1 MIDNRMYTFLEL
13 CDVMNYHK
21 TAQNLN
27 MTQPAVTQHIKYLE
41 QFYGCKLFAYQN
53 KQLHK
58 TAKGIALEKYT
69 RSIVSL
75 SRSAQNALAAQ
86 EKLPLKIGATKTIG
100 EYLLDDAM
108 LSLLS
113 QPQYELQLVIDNT
126 ERLLEQLNHF
136 ALDLLLLEGY
146 VDKQKYQCQSI
157 STERIVGICA
167 QNHPFAGKQIPLEE
181 IFAEHLVL
189 REQGSGTRA
198 VLEHFLTSK
207 GYSVEKFAR
216 KSSLS
221 SNRLIE
227 RAVGNGLAISFVYEV
242 IAQKNKNLATFQI
255 KGSEIFHEL
264 NYVFLNQAKVAHT
277 IALVEQAR

>member
-41 QFYGCKLFAYQN
+41 QCYGCKLFVYQN
-53 KQLHK
+53 KRLQK
-58 TAKGIALEKYT
+58 TAKGTALEKYA

-75 SRSAQNALAAQ
+75 SLSAQTALAQ
-86 EKLPLKIGATKTIG
+86 PEKLPLKIGATKTIG

-113 QPQYELQLVIDNT
+113 QSAYELQLVIDNT
-126 ERLLEQLNHF
+126 ERLLEHLNHF

-146 VDKQKYQCQSI
+146 VDKEKYQCQSI

-167 QNHPFAGKQIPLEE
+167 QNHPFAGKKIPLED

-264 NYVFLNQAKVAHT
+264 NYVFLNHAKVAQT